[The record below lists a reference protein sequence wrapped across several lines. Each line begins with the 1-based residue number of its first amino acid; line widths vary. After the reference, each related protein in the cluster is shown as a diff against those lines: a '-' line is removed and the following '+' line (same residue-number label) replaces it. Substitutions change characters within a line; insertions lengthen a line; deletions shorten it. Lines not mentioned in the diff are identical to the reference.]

1 MKERNIVSLLISV
14 VLAGQMM
21 PCPVYAQTNNGSE
34 QGSETKI
41 EKTLPDNGLMGY
53 YFKDKDFKELELMAP
68 IKNSNLEFNKD
79 GASDLLTE
87 SNSYVRAVRWMGR
100 IIPSQDGEYTISSDK
115 SDTLIQINAQEGG
128 LNKVK
133 VKMSKGKEYNIRIEM
148 RTAVPEAIDKLV
160 TPKLY
165 WQLGENKELI
175 PKNNLFLRDYS
186 QIDDNDP
193 FIPKDNLFNFEKKS
207 NLTRANQDWED
218 EDIDTDNDNIPDAYE
233 KNGYTIKDSIA
244 VKWEDSFAEHGY
256 KKYLSSY
263 LSPNTAGDP
272 YTDYQ
277 KASGSFDKAIKSEAR
292 DPLVAA
298 YPVVGVGMERLI
310 ISTNE
315 HASSDQGVSVSRSTT
330 NSKTE
335 ANTIG
340 VAVSVGYSNGFTG
353 SITTNYSHTS
363 DNTTA
368 VQNSNGE
375 SWNTALSI
383 NKGESAFVNAN
394 VRYYNTGTAPM
405 YKVTPTTNLV
415 LDGETLTTIKAQENQ
430 IGNNLSPNETYPKKG
445 LSPLALNTM
454 DQFSSRLIP
463 INYDQL
469 KKLDSGKQ
477 IKLETTQVSGNYG
490 IKNSQ
495 GQIITDGNSWSDYIS
510 QIDSLSA
517 AIILDTGTEVYERRV
532 TAKDSSDPEDKTPVL
547 TIGEAIEKAFGA
559 TKKNGML
566 YFNDMP
572 IDENCVEL
580 IFDNNTANL
589 IKERLKISSSKKIYD
604 IQLERG
610 MNILIKKPLFFNDFD
625 QHNNFPVTWS
635 NVNKENQDGLEG
647 AANKFSGETK
657 ITIPVS
663 NLNPY
668 KRYIFSGY
676 IKGMSASQATLKV
689 KAKDEKSN
697 QISVTTNYQKFSC
710 SFETTGKEQ
719 EDIVITL
726 NSTAQIYIDNL
737 AITELNSTPEILKE
751 PEVIVP
757 SNQEI
762 LEAHSK
768 YSADFSFDMSAG
780 NVYLNGLYFEPT
792 ETNKKALDYIQKYRV
807 EATLE
812 HSGFKDIGTKDK
824 ESRNYMGDVN
834 QPKTNYINLKS
845 YYTSG
850 DKVLPYKKLKIYAVT
865 PDNKE
870 ILVLDAK

>member
-1 MKERNIVSLLISV
+1 MRNRKILVFLTATVLI
-14 VLAGQMM
+14 GQVAV
-21 PCPVYAQTNNGSE
+21 CPIYAQENNE
-34 QGSETKI
+34 QESKI
-41 EKTLPDNGLMGY
+41 VTEKTLSNNGLMGY
-53 YFKDKDFKELELMAP
+53 YFKDKNFKDLKLMAP
-68 IKNSNLEFNKD
+68 VKNSNLEFDKEK
-79 GASDLLTE
+79 ATDLLTE
-87 SNSYVRAVRWMGR
+87 NNSFVRSVRWMGR
-100 IIPSQDGEYTISSDK
+100 IIPSQDGEYIISSNK
-115 SDTLIQINAQEGG
+115 SNVLIQINAQGTGKE
-128 LNKVK
+128 KVK
-133 VKMSKGKEYNIRIEM
+133 VKMSKGQEYTIRIEM
-148 RTAVPEAIDKLV
+148 QTDRPEAIDELV
-160 TPKLY
+160 MPKLY
-165 WQLGENKELI
+165 WQLEGNRELI
-175 PKNNLFLRDYS
+175 PEKNLFLRDYS
-186 QIDDNDP
+186 KIDDNDP
-193 FIPKDNLFNFEKKS
+193 FIPKDNFFNLKTKFSLAKTS
-207 NLTRANQDWED
+207 LDWED
-218 EDIDTDNDNIPDAYE
+218 EDLDTDNDNIPDAYE

-244 VKWEDSFAEHGY
+244 VKWEDSFAKQGY

-277 KASGSFDKAIKSEAR
+277 KASGTFDRAIRAEAR

-315 HASSDQGVSVSRSTT
+315 HASSDQGKTVSRSTT

-335 ANTIG
+335 ANTVG
-340 VAVSVGYSNGFTG
+340 VAVNVGYHGGFTG

-363 DNTTA
+363 DNSTA

-383 NKGESAFVNAN
+383 NKAESAYINAN

-415 LDGETLTTIKAQENQ
+415 LDGETLTTIKAQDNQ
-430 IGNNLSPNETYPKKG
+430 IGNNLSPNETYPRKG

-469 KKLDSGKQ
+469 KKLDAGKQ

-490 IKNSQ
+490 TKNSQ
-495 GQIITDGNSWSDYIS
+495 GQIVTEGNSWSDYLS

-517 AIILDTGTEVYERRV
+517 AIILDTGNETYERRV
-532 TAKDSSDPEDKTPVL
+532 AAKDFSDPEDKTPVL
-547 TIGEAIEKAFGA
+547 TIGQAIEKAFGA
-559 TKKNGML
+559 TTKNDML
-566 YFNDMP
+566 YFNNTP
-572 IDENCVEL
+572 IDESCVEL
-580 IFDNNTANL
+580 VFDNNTANL
-589 IKERLKISSSKKIYD
+589 IKERLKSSSDQKIYN

-610 MNILIKKPLFFNDFD
+610 MNILIKTPTYFNNFD
-625 QHNNFPVTWS
+625 EHNNFPVAWS
-635 NVNKENQDGLEG
+635 NVNKQNQDGLQG

-668 KRYIFSGY
+668 KRYVFSGY
-676 IKGMSASQATLKV
+676 LKGTSAGQATLKI

-697 QISVTTNYQKFSC
+697 NISVSTKYEKFSC
-710 SFETTGKEQ
+710 EFETTGKDQ
-719 EDIVITL
+719 ANIVITL
-726 NSTAQIYIDNL
+726 NSTNQICIDNL

-751 PEVIVP
+751 PEVVIP
-757 SNQEI
+757 SDQEI
-762 LEAHSK
+762 LDAHSK
-768 YSADFSFDMSAG
+768 YYADLKFNASSG
-780 NVYLNGLYFEPT
+780 SVYINGLYFEPT
-792 ETNKKALDYIQKYRV
+792 QTNKKALDYIQKYRV

-824 ESRNYMGDVN
+824 ESRNFMGDTN
-834 QPKTNYINLKS
+834 QPKTNYINLRS

-850 DKVLPYKKLKIYAVT
+850 DNVMPYKKLKIYAVT
-865 PDNKE
+865 PDNRE
-870 ILVLDAK
+870 LLVLDIK

>member
-1 MKERNIVSLLISV
+1 
-14 VLAGQMM
+14 
-21 PCPVYAQTNNGSE
+21 
-34 QGSETKI
+34 
-41 EKTLPDNGLMGY
+41 
-53 YFKDKDFKELELMAP
+53 
-68 IKNSNLEFNKD
+68 
-79 GASDLLTE
+79 
-87 SNSYVRAVRWMGR
+87 
-100 IIPSQDGEYTISSDK
+100 
-115 SDTLIQINAQEGG
+115 
-128 LNKVK
+128 
-133 VKMSKGKEYNIRIEM
+133 M

-186 QIDDNDP
+186 RIDDNDP
-193 FIPKDNLFNFEKKS
+193 FIPKDNLFNFERKS

-218 EDIDTDNDNIPDAYE
+218 EDLDTDNDNIPDAYE

-263 LSPNTAGDP
+263 LSSNTAGDP

-340 VAVSVGYSNGFTG
+340 VAVNVGYSNGFTG
-353 SITTNYSHTS
+353 SVTTNYSHTS

-490 IKNSQ
+490 VKNSQ

-517 AIILDTGTEVYERRV
+517 AIILDTGSEAYERRV

-547 TIGEAIEKAFGA
+547 TIGESIEKAFGA

-572 IDENCVEL
+572 LDENCVEL

-589 IKERLKISSSKKIYD
+589 VKERLKTSSSKKIYD

-610 MNILIKKPLFFNDFD
+610 MNILIKTPVFFNDFD
-625 QHNNFPVTWS
+625 QYNNFPVTWS
-635 NVNKENQDGLEG
+635 NVNKENQDGLKG

-676 IKGMSASQATLKV
+676 IKGTSASQATLKV
-689 KAKDEKSN
+689 KAKDEESN
-697 QISVTTNYQKFSC
+697 NIFVNADYQKFSC
-710 SFETTGKEQ
+710 GFETTGKDQ

-726 NSTAQIYIDNL
+726 SSTAQICVDNL

-768 YSADFSFDMSAG
+768 YYADLSHDMSSG

-812 HSGFKDIGTKDK
+812 LSGFKDIGTKDK
-824 ESRNYMGDVN
+824 ESRNYMGDIN

-850 DKVLPYKKLKIYAVT
+850 DKVVPYKKLKIYAVT

>member
-1 MKERNIVSLLISV
+1 
-14 VLAGQMM
+14 
-21 PCPVYAQTNNGSE
+21 
-34 QGSETKI
+34 
-41 EKTLPDNGLMGY
+41 
-53 YFKDKDFKELELMAP
+53 
-68 IKNSNLEFNKD
+68 
-79 GASDLLTE
+79 
-87 SNSYVRAVRWMGR
+87 
-100 IIPSQDGEYTISSDK
+100 
-115 SDTLIQINAQEGG
+115 
-128 LNKVK
+128 
-133 VKMSKGKEYNIRIEM
+133 M

-186 QIDDNDP
+186 RIDDNDP
-193 FIPKDNLFNFEKKS
+193 FIPKDNLFNFERKS

-218 EDIDTDNDNIPDAYE
+218 EDLDTDNDNIPDAYE

-340 VAVSVGYSNGFTG
+340 VAVNVGYSNGFTG
-353 SITTNYSHTS
+353 SVTTNYSHTS

-430 IGNNLSPNETYPKKG
+430 IGNNLSPNETYPQKG

-490 IKNSQ
+490 VKNSQ

-517 AIILDTGTEVYERRV
+517 AIILDTGSEAYERRV

-547 TIGEAIEKAFGA
+547 TIGESIEKAFGA

-572 IDENCVEL
+572 LDENCVEL

-589 IKERLKISSSKKIYD
+589 VKERLKTSSSKKIYD

-610 MNILIKKPLFFNDFD
+610 MNILIKTPVFFNDFD
-625 QHNNFPVTWS
+625 QYNNFPVTWS
-635 NVNKENQDGLEG
+635 NVNKENQDGLKG

-676 IKGMSASQATLKV
+676 IKGTSASQATLKV
-689 KAKDEKSN
+689 KAKDEESN
-697 QISVTTNYQKFSC
+697 NIFVNADYQKFSC
-710 SFETTGKEQ
+710 GFETTGKDQ

-726 NSTAQIYIDNL
+726 SSTAQICVDNL

-768 YSADFSFDMSAG
+768 YYADLSLDMSSG

-812 HSGFKDIGTKDK
+812 LSGFKDIGTKDK
-824 ESRNYMGDVN
+824 ESRNYMGDIN

-850 DKVLPYKKLKIYAVT
+850 DKVVPYKKLKIYAVT